1 MGRKRIYKYSRN
13 PAFLGFDS
21 VYIGF
26 LLMFFNIP
34 LLIASLSAILMLHLQ
49 ILQEEAYLQKAFG
62 EEYVWYQSRVNRYIG
77 KKELMGGQFAANEQ
91 CTIVGLKLRAIEN
104 VRILGPVRKKS
115 QVEIS
120 ATDARTLGVN
130 APLRQSGDTAGSAPI
145 ALVGP
150 KGVVYLNEGC
160 IVAARHI
167 HMTPAEAAAASLH
180 DGDYVSVKMGNERG
194 AVLDHVKIRVDE
206 SFSLEMHIDTDEANA
221 CQVKQGDCAM
231 IV

>member
-1 MGRKRIYKYSRN
+1 MEGYRDVEQITRMVLQTIENARENEK
-13 PAFLGFDS
+13 
-21 VYIGF
+21 
-26 LLMFFNIP
+26 LMTVP
-34 LLIASLSAILMLHLQ
+34 VGVSARHIHLTQ
-49 ILQEEAYLQKAFG
+49 ADVETLFG
-62 EEYVWYQSRVNRYIG
+62 SGYQLT
-77 KKELMGGQFAANEQ
+77 KKKDLMGGQFAANEQ

-120 ATDARTLGVN
+120 ATDARTLGVK

-150 KGVVYLNEGC
+150 KGVLYLKEGC

-167 HMTPAEAAAASLH
+167 HMTPTEAASVSLH
-180 DGDYVSVKMGNERG
+180 DGDMVSVRMGDERG
-194 AVLDHVKIRVDE
+194 AVLDNVKIRVDE

-221 CQVKQGDCAM
+221 CQAKQGDCAT
-231 IV
+231 IIRRV

>member
-1 MGRKRIYKYSRN
+1 MDTYHEVERITRMVLQTIENAKENEKR
-13 PAFLGFDS
+13 
-21 VYIGF
+21 
-26 LLMFFNIP
+26 MTIP
-34 LLIASLSAILMLHLQ
+34 VGVSARHIHLT
-49 ILQEEAYLQKAFG
+49 QEDVEKLFG
-62 EEYVWYQSRVNRYIG
+62 AGYQLT
-77 KKELMGGQFAANEQ
+77 KKKDLMGGQFAANEQ

-130 APLRQSGDTAGSAPI
+130 APLRQSGDTAGSSPV

-150 KGVVYLNEGC
+150 KGAVYLNEGC

-167 HMTPAEAAAASLH
+167 HMTPAEAASASLH

-206 SFSLEMHIDTDEANA
+206 SFSLEMHIDTDESNA
-221 CQVKQGDCAM
+221 CQVKQGDCAA

>member
-1 MGRKRIYKYSRN
+1 MEGYRDVEQITRMVLQTIENARENEK
-13 PAFLGFDS
+13 
-21 VYIGF
+21 
-26 LLMFFNIP
+26 LMTVP
-34 LLIASLSAILMLHLQ
+34 VGVSARHIHLTQ
-49 ILQEEAYLQKAFG
+49 ADVETLFG
-62 EEYVWYQSRVNRYIG
+62 PGYQLT
-77 KKELMGGQFAANEQ
+77 KKKDLMGGQFAANEQ

-120 ATDARTLGVN
+120 ATDARTLGVK

-150 KGVVYLNEGC
+150 KGVLYLKEGC

-167 HMTPAEAAAASLH
+167 HMTPAEAASVSLH
-180 DGDYVSVKMGNERG
+180 DGDMVSVRMGDERG
-194 AVLDHVKIRVDE
+194 AVLDNVKIRVDE

-221 CQVKQGDCAM
+221 CQAKQGDCAT
-231 IV
+231 IIRRV